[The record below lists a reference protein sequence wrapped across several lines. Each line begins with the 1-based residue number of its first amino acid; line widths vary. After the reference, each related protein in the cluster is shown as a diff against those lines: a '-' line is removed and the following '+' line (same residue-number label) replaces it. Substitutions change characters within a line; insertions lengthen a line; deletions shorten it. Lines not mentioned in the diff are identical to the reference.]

1 MQKRMTWAI
10 RGAGG
15 PVSVFI
21 KGMLPTKMG
30 DGTLHTDEQLRS
42 MSKATTRVRF
52 QFRRDAEGVLQIYG
66 IHTGTSGD
74 DSVRIVQVKWNAT
87 KTAMKAE
94 LNGITILWTPPHS
107 SSRMPPLTYPDES
120 GKHLGTILVH
130 PIPED
135 IDSQL
140 EGLPGV
146 KDVPMGKMS

>member
-1 MQKRMTWAI
+1 M
-10 RGAGG
+10 
-15 PVSVFI
+15 
-21 KGMLPTKMG
+21 
-30 DGTLHTDEQLRS
+30 D
-42 MSKATTRVRF
+42 AT
-52 QFRRDAEGVLQIYG
+52 
-66 IHTGTSGD
+66 
-74 DSVRIVQVKWNAT
+74 
-87 KTAMKAE
+87 
-94 LNGITILWTPPHS
+94 HS